1 MLHFP
6 NFLTNQTDYTSTK
19 ISKILFSHPFQYFGP
34 RHQKDS
40 FQWRGGGRQGA
51 PLAMVRTKSRQ
62 INHWF
67 REKDLRAR
75 AYAMPMRACVFVWER
90 IRTEEMVVSG
100 GHGFQLQRERERERE
115 RGGARVLNL
124 MRKRGARLWDER
136 GIRVLKYTWK
146 FCKYNLLVWLILSIQ

>member
-6 NFLTNQTDYTSTK
+6 NFLTNQTDYTST
-19 ISKILFSHPFQYFGP
+19 KILFSHPFQYFGP

-115 RGGARVLNL
+115 REGARVLNL

>member
-19 ISKILFSHPFQYFGP
+19 ILKILFSHPFRYFGP
-34 RHQKDS
+34 WHQKDS
-40 FQWRGGGRQGA
+40 FQWRGGRRA
-51 PLAMVRTKSRQ
+51 PLAMVWTKSWQ

-67 REKDLRAR
+67 RERSKSSSLCYAYESVCVCLR
-75 AYAMPMRACVFVWER
+75 EK
-90 IRTEEMVVSG
+90 IRTKEMVVSG
-100 GHGFQLQRERERERE
+100 GHGFRLQRERERERE
-115 RGGARVLNL
+115 RDGARVLNL

-146 FCKYNLLVWLILSIQ
+146 FCKYNLLVWLIFVNSIN